1 MQPCGYSFNYSHQ
14 LYMPGNWTSSV
25 VSSFLVLCMITPSRQ
40 LKNISHISK
49 WKIQSSMI
57 YRVPNHSCSSSEYM
71 GGQENGT
78 IVRINALKH
87 IIKLEVYRITC
98 ILNIFLLKSIL
109 FSSSPEREMFQ
120 AKTKIF
126 ILCCL

>member
-14 LYMPGNWTSSV
+14 LYMPGNWTFSV
-25 VSSFLVLCMITPSRQ
+25 VSSFLVLSMTTPSRQ
-40 LKNISHISK
+40 LKNISHISE

-71 GGQENGT
+71 GGQKNGT
-78 IVRINALKH
+78 IVRITALKH

-98 ILNIFLLKSIL
+98 NLNIFLLKSI
-109 FSSSPEREMFQ
+109 FSSSSPETEMFQ
-120 AKTKIF
+120 AKSKTFIF
-126 ILCCL
+126 CCF